1 MVLEEFHTSG
11 YNAADAGHMATDA
24 SQMASDA
31 CCGMTTR
38 DLHKTHTLTT
48 LAVSPAALEDLPDV

>member
-1 MVLEEFHTSG
+1 MLLREFHTG
-11 YNAADAGHMATDA
+11 KYNPDDAGHMATGA

-31 CCGMTTR
+31 CHMSSR
-38 DLHKTHTLTT
+38 DPHTKHTLTT